1 MTVIQEM
8 DHLEKQMAE
17 YSSKDN
23 DERSFFKSL
32 IIKNPKYLILK
43 LIFIFIPTFLIA
55 ILVDKMVYV
64 LPTLAVGLLQRMN
77 ESRKTL
83 LKKQITSAKRRLR
96 MRFLVIRS
104 RYEVLCLWLKVSKNK
119 EIFL

>member
-32 IIKNPKYLILK
+32 IIKNPKYLIFK

-64 LPTLAVGLLQRMN
+64 LPTLAVGLLAATGVGEKQ
-77 ESRKTL
+77 EDIAKKSKL
-83 LKKQITSAKRRLR
+83 LSAK
-96 MRFLVIRS
+96 
-104 RYEVLCLWLKVSKNK
+104 KGD
-119 EIFL
+119 

>member
-1 MTVIQEM
+1 MIVIQEM

-64 LPTLAVGLLQRMN
+64 LPTLAVGLLAATGVSEKR
-77 ESRKTL
+77 EDIA
-83 LKKQITSAKRRLR
+83 KKSKLQSAK
-96 MRFLVIRS
+96 
-104 RYEVLCLWLKVSKNK
+104 KGD
-119 EIFL
+119 